1 MIYIN
6 KIDNFNKQYK
16 LVTLPNITNKKIVST
31 IKNESIIENTYN
43 ILGPTNIPLQ
53 PNNIINTRIQPRINR

>member
-16 LVTLPNITNKKIVST
+16 PVTLPDITNKKIVST

-43 ILGPTNIPLQ
+43 ILGPTDK
-53 PNNIINTRIQPRINR
+53 